1 MFSSTFSS
9 KVQRRKI
16 KTKEMASCNYLVEM
30 QLLRS
35 NANGNVDGDGKMF
48 MAT

>member
-1 MFSSTFSS
+1 
-9 KVQRRKI
+9 
-16 KTKEMASCNYLVEM
+16 M

-48 MAT
+48 MATWKEKEKGM